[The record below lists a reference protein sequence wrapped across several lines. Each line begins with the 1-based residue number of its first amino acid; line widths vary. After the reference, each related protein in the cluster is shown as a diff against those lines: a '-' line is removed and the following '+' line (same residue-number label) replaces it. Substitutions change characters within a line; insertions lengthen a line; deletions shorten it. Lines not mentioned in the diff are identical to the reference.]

1 MDYRIL
7 ELEGFKLAGVK
18 MSSTNENQ
26 QGMKDCET
34 FWNQFISGNRQETVA
49 PLINREPFGVIGAS
63 FYNVDP
69 EDSKKFDYYIAAAT
83 TAATPDGME
92 EVEVPANTWA
102 VFPCTGKTSGT
113 TQIEIVTKWGPES
126 EEYELLNSG
135 YMTGE
140 MTSGGPDLEVY
151 TQGEEMEIWVPVRK
165 KQGIEKIQKFL
176 SKRPLYWTKVFNTE
190 VFYDGTNQY

>member
-1 MDYRIL
+1 
-7 ELEGFKLAGVK
+7 
-18 MSSTNENQ
+18 
-26 QGMKDCET
+26 
-34 FWNQFISGNRQETVA
+34 
-49 PLINREPFGVIGAS
+49 
-63 FYNVDP
+63 
-69 EDSKKFDYYIAAAT
+69 
-83 TAATPDGME
+83 ME

-151 TQGEEMEIWVPVRK
+151 TQG
-165 KQGIEKIQKFL
+165 
-176 SKRPLYWTKVFNTE
+176 
-190 VFYDGTNQY
+190 

>member
-1 MDYRIL
+1 MDYRII

-165 KQGIEKIQKFL
+165 K
-176 SKRPLYWTKVFNTE
+176 
-190 VFYDGTNQY
+190 